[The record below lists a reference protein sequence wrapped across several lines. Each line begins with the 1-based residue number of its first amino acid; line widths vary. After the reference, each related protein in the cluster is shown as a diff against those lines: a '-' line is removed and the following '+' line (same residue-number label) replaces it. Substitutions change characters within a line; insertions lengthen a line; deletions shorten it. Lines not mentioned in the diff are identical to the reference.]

1 MGNNGYITCKQTLND
16 LLCFLRKGN
25 MENINKI
32 TINWEGLLQ
41 IMFKFWVLV
50 SLCYRI
56 QESLQFSAAVSA
68 LHLRQDQ
75 WDAELLDAHLP
86 DGFLP
91 RAHRVNMA
99 ATQPARMRSRVSL
112 HLSLTVTLHLYL
124 ISLFLK
130 LQYSAKYSLQFIKR
144 WHCLFQI
151 QECIPVGCVPS
162 SAVAV
167 WWGVCPRWGVC
178 LSTGGGVCP

>member
-1 MGNNGYITCKQTLND
+1 
-16 LLCFLRKGN
+16 
-25 MENINKI
+25 
-32 TINWEGLLQ
+32 
-41 IMFKFWVLV
+41 
-50 SLCYRI
+50 
-56 QESLQFSAAVSA
+56 
-68 LHLRQDQ
+68 
-75 WDAELLDAHLP
+75 
-86 DGFLP
+86 
-91 RAHRVNMA
+91 MA
-99 ATQPARMRSRVSL
+99 AIQPARMRSRVSL

-167 WWGVCPRWGVC
+167 RLMGGVCPRWGSAC
-178 LSTGGGVCP
+178 LPEGGVYVRGGV